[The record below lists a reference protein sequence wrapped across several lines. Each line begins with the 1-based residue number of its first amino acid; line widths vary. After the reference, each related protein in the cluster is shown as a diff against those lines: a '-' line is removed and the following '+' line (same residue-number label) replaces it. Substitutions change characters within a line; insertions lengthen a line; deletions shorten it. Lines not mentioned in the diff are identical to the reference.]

1 MWQPFALIS
10 KRTCLSRNFQSMRST
25 ICGSCGFSLWS
36 PQLQRQLSFH
46 QAHYSRS
53 FLPCDH
59 DFALIEKLA
68 LKNARPSNPFQ
79 CVTVDQ
85 QMVYDFCSHF
95 AKLFKN
101 AYKSEGRKICVRDT
115 KVYQY
120 SDSHQTEVWVRYSM
134 SELAP
139 WEKFSVEKFRALP

>member
-46 QAHYSRS
+46 QAHYSHS
-53 FLPCDH
+53 FLPCH
-59 DFALIEKLA
+59 RDFALIEKLA
-68 LKNARPSNPFQ
+68 LKNDSVYVPDQWISLIRSARPSNPFQ

-85 QMVYDFCSHF
+85 HGIRLLFTFCQAFQECVQVRRS
-95 AKLFKN
+95 KN
-101 AYKSEGRKICVRDT
+101 TCERYKSLSI
-115 KVYQY
+115 
-120 SDSHQTEVWVRYSM
+120 
-134 SELAP
+134 L
-139 WEKFSVEKFRALP
+139 